1 MKRRRSILAA
11 ATLLVGEECTS
22 YVPPVTSRMGISFVQ
37 LNRGGVRRCAAAD
50 FMFRL
55 KYTHASSCCNNV
67 TGSRGHNRLLSNFYD
82 DWEEFSDFD
91 SSSSGDDGSKK
102 ERNPGDSSSMDSVG
116 DDNSISATDDA
127 VMKSLR
133 ERMNDLNTSDE
144 KEEDG
149 DDEEDIFVDDGDSGT

>member
-1 MKRRRSILAA
+1 MYYIVLLISCVSNDSRHIL
-11 ATLLVGEECTS
+11 LDMV
-22 YVPPVTSRMGISFVQ
+22 
-37 LNRGGVRRCAAAD
+37 
-50 FMFRL
+50 
-55 KYTHASSCCNNV
+55 
-67 TGSRGHNRLLSNFYD
+67 SRGHNRLLLSNFYD

-91 SSSSGDDGSKK
+91 SSSSGDDDGSKK
-102 ERNPGDSSSMDSVG
+102 ERDPGDSPNMDSLG

-149 DDEEDIFVDDGDSGT
+149 DDDEDIFVDDGDSGM